1 MSEIVQHPRRNIGLA
16 RELTATP
23 EAIALQEAIHTA
35 MEAYADYL
43 DRHDLIF
50 DLDTDSGWRDDRP
63 KSVVARWEFH
73 QGSVIALAGGA
84 VHPDFGV
91 MNMRAVFS
99 EIGYVPHFGHSIKN
113 SRIEELAL
121 NAIAYSQRFNS
132 LERAF

>member
-1 MSEIVQHPRRNIGLA
+1 MSEIVQHPRRNIGLE

-84 VHPDFGV
+84 VHPDDVGPDEFFKGGL
-91 MNMRAVFS
+91 S
-99 EIGYVPHFGHSIKN
+99 
-113 SRIEELAL
+113 
-121 NAIAYSQRFNS
+121 
-132 LERAF
+132 